1 MAEYI
6 VTIEETVSEG
16 FKISAD
22 SVKEALEI
30 ARQMYKNGELV
41 LEPGNLVSGRMS
53 VSGDEGGEGA
63 VWYEL

>member
-1 MAEYI
+1 MVEYI

-53 VSGDEGGEGA
+53 VSGHEGDEGG